1 MTSDTVKSAERTMA
15 ILEAICELDG
25 ADLSAVAAEVGC
37 SKSTAHRHI
46 ATLEEHEYIVR
57 EGDTYYVGLRFLR
70 LGELARNRKDSYRM
84 AGSKVAELAEAT
96 DERAQFIVEEH
107 GRGVYVYRETGR
119 RAVQTDSGIGKRVP
133 LHATSA
139 GKAILASLPGDHR
152 EEIVQRR
159 GLEAITDNTITDR
172 EALAAEIET
181 IRERGYAINDQENI
195 DGLRA
200 MGVPI
205 QVEGRVIGALSVSGP
220 THRMRGEWFQ
230 QDLPELLLGT
240 ANELEINVA
249 HA

>member
-1 MTSDTVKSAERTMA
+1 MTSDTVKSADRTMGV
-15 ILEAICELDG
+15 LEAICELDG
-25 ADLSAVAAEVGC
+25 ANLSAVAAEVGC

-46 ATLEEHEYIVR
+46 TTLERHEYVVR
-57 EGDTYYVGLRFLR
+57 EDDTYHVGLRFLR
-70 LGELARNRKDSYRM
+70 LGELARNRKESYRM
-84 AGSKVAELAEAT
+84 AKSKVAELTETT
-96 DERAQFIVEEH
+96 DERVQFIVEEH
-107 GRGVYVYRETGR
+107 GRGVYVYRETGS
-119 RAVQTDSGIGKRVP
+119 RAVRTTSGIGKRVP

-139 GKAILASLPGDHR
+139 GKAILASLPGDR
-152 EEIVQRR
+152 RDEILQRW

-172 EALAAEIET
+172 EALTAELET
-181 IRERGYAINDQENI
+181 IRERGYAVNDQENV

-200 MGVPI
+200 MGVPV